1 MKISSSDKSKVR
13 SQDSSLNLD
22 SQNQSIQQTAG
33 FDFYNLIKDASAI
46 TTPPPAATIDAPT
59 QSSIETV
66 SDVSTTNSASNVTS
80 TSTSTEQSQVSDTKG
95 QQLEYKPAEASGLNE
110 FGINQ
115 NSTINADIKQ
125 TQDFNVAVDAPQ
137 IDSKLI
143 SNNASDVQKTSTQSL
158 DMKQLSDAKLQT
170 LFQDKDS
177 ISSVDTKQLDALLN
191 SVKQNTVV
199 DDLQKEVQ
207 QQTANNID
215 VKNIDQKQIT
225 DQENF
230 VALDAINK
238 KLNELNTANK
248 SNSNNKTDSLLL
260 DAMNANVMIEENSN
274 TIDSDVELINTVERQ
289 QQIDPKLTMNLPTDT
304 KADQNKIS
312 QQKPEIKDKTK
323 ITTGTE
329 QQNLINK
336 DGAIKDLLGNES
348 KPLEATA
355 NALNT
360 IQQPIVLPQET
371 QQVNYT
377 QIFQHLGNFINSYT
391 ARDVATTTN
400 GSAGDQAKASS
411 FIENQ
416 NQIMKNAIIQEH
428 ASVDV
433 QPPSLDELNRAAYN
447 AKIKIY
453 PPELGPVLANLKMDK
468 NNIELIIQ
476 TQSAQVKEIVEA
488 NLPQLRE
495 QFQKADINLTN
506 IQVQNSESQNAN
518 AQNSNDKN
526 HSESFQANGQQLDLE
541 QNQSIS
547 SKDVKKSNN
556 KLVDTYA

>member
-46 TTPPPAATIDAPT
+46 TTPPPAATVDAPT

-66 SDVSTTNSASNVTS
+66 SDVSTTSSASNVTS
-80 TSTSTEQSQVSDTKG
+80 TSTSTEQSQVSDTTG
-95 QQLEYKPAEASGLNE
+95 QQYKPVEATE
-110 FGINQ
+110 FGTNQ
-115 NSTINADIKQ
+115 NSTINANINQ
-125 TQDFNVAVDAPQ
+125 MQNVAVDASQ
-137 IDSKLI
+137 MDSKLI

-260 DAMNANVMIEENSN
+260 DAMNANVMIEENSI
-274 TIDSDVELINTVERQ
+274 TTDSDVELINTVERQ
-289 QQIDPKLTMNLPTDT
+289 QQIDPKLTMNLPTET

-336 DGAIKDLLGNES
+336 DGTIKNLLGGES
-348 KPLEATA
+348 KSLDATA

-391 ARDVATTTN
+391 ARDVATTTK

-433 QPPSLDELNRAAYN
+433 QPPSLDELNKAAYN

-518 AQNSNDKN
+518 AQNGNDKN

-547 SKDVKKSNN
+547 PKDVKKSNN